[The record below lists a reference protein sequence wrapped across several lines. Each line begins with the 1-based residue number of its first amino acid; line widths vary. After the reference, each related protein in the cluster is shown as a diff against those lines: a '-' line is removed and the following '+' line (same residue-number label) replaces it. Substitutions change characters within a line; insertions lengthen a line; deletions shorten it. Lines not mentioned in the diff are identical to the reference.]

1 VYRWLCWYGHDDTD
15 DFIDFDDDDGS
26 DGDKDDHDDDYCYF
40 LLLILTATM
49 YTKFLDVSLDKLL
62 TNYEVLVSSPGIS
75 NTLTTNRDFETF
87 KVQYVLTVLCLFLFL
102 DQWWYN
108 YDYYDNI
115 AFSNMI
121 YCLLVK
127 LTMMMTMISSIIIIT
142 LEKSY
147 HNGLL
152 SFVRVLVLL
161 SRQTQFIARKPNSK
175 ER

>member
-1 VYRWLCWYGHDDTD
+1 MHSIVDNSSSPSIDMLSSFHRAIYLEMEKGRWLCWYGHDDTD

-87 KVQYVLTVLCLFLFL
+87 KVQYVLYVLTVLCLFLIL
-102 DQWWYN
+102 DQWWY
-108 YDYYDNI
+108 DHDFI
-115 AFSNMI
+115 M
-121 YCLLVK
+121 
-127 LTMMMTMISSIIIIT
+127 IT
-142 LEKSY
+142 L
-147 HNGLL
+147 L
-152 SFVRVLVLL
+152 SA
-161 SRQTQFIARKPNSK
+161 TWFIACL
-175 ER
+175 